1 MSPYKNH
8 YHSVIIYCEIEAL
21 STFKHITGKK
31 HAEFNLQ
38 IELHVH
44 LETFS
49 SFCVFL
55 GNTHFLKQA
64 QLCLGLWGYGYVD
77 DVVFR
82 LEECWDIGRIHLYHQ
97 SH

>member
-1 MSPYKNH
+1 MSLYKNY
-8 YHSVIIYCEIEAL
+8 YHSVIIYFEIEAL

-49 SFCVFL
+49 GFVCFWVILTSLNKLSFALDFGATVM
-55 GNTHFLKQA
+55 
-64 QLCLGLWGYGYVD
+64 
-77 DVVFR
+77 
-82 LEECWDIGRIHLYHQ
+82 
-97 SH
+97 